1 VTPKI
6 SDSTQSAWHLY
17 VIRSPNRDKLKDY
30 LAQHKIST
38 VIHYPIPPH
47 LQNYYQAF
55 NKHHL
60 PIAEKLAKEVL
71 SLPLFYSMK
80 EEEIKRVATTILD
93 IES

>member
-1 VTPKI
+1 
-6 SDSTQSAWHLY
+6 
-17 VIRSPNRDKLKDY
+17 VIRSLNRNKLKDY
-30 LAQHKIST
+30 LTQHKIST

-60 PIAEKLAKEVL
+60 PIAEELAKEVL
-71 SLPLFYSMK
+71 SLPLFYSMN
-80 EEEIKRVATTILD
+80 EEEIERVAKTILD